1 MTTKV
6 RPKLDE
12 IADYMKKLDDRHI
25 GTFVNINQKERAY
38 FKLLPEDD
46 HKESICSIANWI
58 KMGEYISNFKKIDTK
73 YITLTQFNRLLASS
87 PYSTE
92 EMAQYEIYP
101 RK

>member
-1 MTTKV
+1 
-6 RPKLDE
+6 
-12 IADYMKKLDDRHI
+12 MKKLDDRHI

-46 HKESICSIANWI
+46 HKESICSIIGSRWE
-58 KMGEYISNFKKIDTK
+58 EYISNLEKIDTK